1 MDKEKS
7 EKGKLLKRIDELEKH
22 IDTLED
28 NLIHDPLTGLK
39 TRAFLEHDVNVY
51 LEIIRQ
57 QSNSAQNGTYR
68 RKEKFGFINLS
79 IIFFDIDHFKNVND
93 KYGHD
98 MGDKVLRKVAETIRS
113 ALRTGDTT
121 ARWGGEEMIASLL
134 GADEKDTVIKAE
146 EIRKKVEE
154 LIFPEH

>member
-1 MDKEKS
+1 
-7 EKGKLLKRIDELEKH
+7 
-22 IDTLED
+22 
-28 NLIHDPLTGLK
+28 
-39 TRAFLEHDVNVY
+39 
-51 LEIIRQ
+51 
-57 QSNSAQNGTYR
+57 
-68 RKEKFGFINLS
+68 
-79 IIFFDIDHFKNVND
+79 
-93 KYGHD
+93 

-154 LIFPEH
+154 LIFPEHPNLHLTISSGIASSENGLTMPELVKRADEALYEAKRTGRNKVVAYSEISKKILK